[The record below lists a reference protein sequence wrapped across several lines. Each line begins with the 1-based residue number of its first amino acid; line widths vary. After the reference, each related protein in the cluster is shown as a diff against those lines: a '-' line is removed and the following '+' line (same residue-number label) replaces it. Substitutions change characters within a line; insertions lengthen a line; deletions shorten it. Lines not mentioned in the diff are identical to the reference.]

1 MKRRAC
7 ALLGAWLLGCSVLL
21 AAGCA
26 IVDTGARAE
35 QAQPLWQGRL
45 AVKVA
50 SEPPQAFSANF
61 VLAGSPNQG
70 MLTLTSVLGT
80 SLATLRWDAV
90 SASLKTPQ
98 TTQEF
103 ASADDMVAYSVGTP
117 LPIAT
122 LFGWLRGDA
131 TTVAGWQVDLQS
143 LDSGRIKAWRLAPDA
158 AAEIKIILD
167 PG

>member
-7 ALLGAWLLGCSVLL
+7 ALLGAWLFGYSLLL
-21 AAGCA
+21 ATGCA
-26 IVDTGARAE
+26 NVETRSATDP
-35 QAQPLWQGRL
+35 AQPVWQGRL
-45 AVKVA
+45 AVKVD
-50 SEPPQAFSANF
+50 STPPQAFSANF

-70 MLTLTSVLGT
+70 MLTLTSILGT
-80 SLATLRWDAV
+80 SLATLRWDAF

-103 ASADDMVAYSVGTP
+103 ASADDMVAHSVGTP
-117 LPIAT
+117 LPVAT

-131 TTVAGWQVDLQS
+131 TTAAGWQVDLQS
-143 LDSGRIKAWRLAPDA
+143 LDSGRIRAWRLAPDA